1 MKKFFIFLLIISIIG
16 LGIFVLI
23 SFKEREVY
31 LSDLKPNYT
40 EVGYYDLGVNK
51 DYDDNQLSILYMGN
65 EKVYE
70 KGLFVHAHSTLVFDD
85 LKKYNPKKFSVYLGV
100 NKTARNN
107 PNTSIKFLIY
117 FDQELVYESTEM
129 NGSSEAVLV
138 ELEMKKVNRIT
149 LVVDD
154 LGGNG
159 NDHAVWAEP
168 LLVYRGGKVLK

>member
-1 MKKFFIFLLIISIIG
+1 
-16 LGIFVLI
+16 
-23 SFKEREVY
+23 
-31 LSDLKPNYT
+31 
-40 EVGYYDLGVNK
+40 
-51 DYDDNQLSILYMGN
+51 
-65 EKVYE
+65 
-70 KGLFVHAHSTLVFDD
+70 
-85 LKKYNPKKFSVYLGV
+85 
-100 NKTARNN
+100 
-107 PNTSIKFLIY
+107 
-117 FDQELVYESTEM
+117 M